1 MDRVEKMLGRMKASK
16 LYRCVDWDPEGKA
29 KDLVD
34 KFNSASRSETMTRT
48 GEYLGKLFA
57 HMGKECY
64 IEPPFYC
71 DYGTNI
77 HVGDYFYANTGLIV
91 LDPCDVII
99 GDHAFLGPRVNIYCA
114 CHPIDAMIRNTGVE
128 LGKPVTIGD
137 NVWIGG
143 NTVINPGVTIGS
155 NVVIGSGSVVTK
167 DIPDGVLS
175 QLGNKIQHALHAYT
189 PGEQKGA
196 KAAAQAFR
204 ENPEFNTYEVL
215 QELEEIAGI
224 YQRRFVDRKMKSLEI
239 LEGLIYN

>member
-91 LDPCDVII
+91 LD
-99 GDHAFLGPRVNIYCA
+99 
-114 CHPIDAMIRNTGVE
+114 
-128 LGKPVTIGD
+128 
-137 NVWIGG
+137 
-143 NTVINPGVTIGS
+143 
-155 NVVIGSGSVVTK
+155 
-167 DIPDGVLS
+167 
-175 QLGNKIQHALHAYT
+175 
-189 PGEQKGA
+189 
-196 KAAAQAFR
+196 
-204 ENPEFNTYEVL
+204 
-215 QELEEIAGI
+215 
-224 YQRRFVDRKMKSLEI
+224 
-239 LEGLIYN
+239 

>member
-1 MDRVEKMLGRMKASK
+1 
-16 LYRCVDWDPEGKA
+16 
-29 KDLVD
+29 
-34 KFNSASRSETMTRT
+34 MTRT

-91 LDPCDVII
+91 LDQCDVII

-143 NTVINPGVTIGS
+143 NTVINPGCDHRFKCCHRLRG
-155 NVVIGSGSVVTK
+155 GCHKGYSGWCDSCW
-167 DIPDGVLS
+167 
-175 QLGNKIQHALHAYT
+175 
-189 PGEQKGA
+189 
-196 KAAAQAFR
+196 
-204 ENPEFNTYEVL
+204 
-215 QELEEIAGI
+215 
-224 YQRRFVDRKMKSLEI
+224 KSM
-239 LEGLIYN
+239 